1 MSHGL
6 AKTYGVSTDVGRQEK
21 VGSAGCL
28 GASLQ
33 DAPVDGA
40 HLVGMVA
47 EVGGRTGIIW
57 QASPTKQ
64 SCRLAPLVMLAPWS
78 MIVFSAMTPVPI

>member
-21 VGSAGCL
+21 VGAAGCL

-33 DAPVDGA
+33 DAPVDGT

-47 EVGGRTGIIW
+47 EVGGRTGIIELNL
-57 QASPTKQ
+57 ASDYERT
-64 SCRLAPLVMLAPWS
+64 LVMRG
-78 MIVFSAMTPVPI
+78 